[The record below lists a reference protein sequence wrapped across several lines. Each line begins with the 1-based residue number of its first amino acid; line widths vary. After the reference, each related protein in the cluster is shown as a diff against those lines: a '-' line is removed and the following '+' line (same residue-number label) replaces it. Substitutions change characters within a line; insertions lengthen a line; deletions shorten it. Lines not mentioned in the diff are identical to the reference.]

1 MNLSQVTAFCTVVK
15 AGSISKAAKHLHL
28 TQPALSLQIQDLE
41 EHFQTQLLERSNRG
55 VKVTLS
61 GELLYSYGQ
70 RMMSL
75 NENLIQEINALTSL
89 GNEQMMIGASS
100 TIGGY
105 ALPCSIYIFKEKYP
119 QSDVKMTIAN
129 TKEILEQT
137 EDGVLDIG
145 LIEGPLNKK
154 LLNQQKLIAKNIC
167 KDELVMITPANEK
180 WIDREVITLDE
191 LTRLPLILR
200 EKGSGIRETVE
211 KALNDNDLQ
220 MNDCQLTM
228 ELSTLESIKSCVEAG
243 QGISIISRL
252 AVRRELRHGT
262 LKALQVEGI
271 SFPHYFTVIYSCVK
285 PKTGLQKTF
294 IEFIKC
300 PHSRS
305 FC

>member
-1 MNLSQVTAFCTVVK
+1 MNLNQITAFCTVVK
-15 AGSISKAAKHLHL
+15 AGSISKAAKHLHI

-41 EHFQTQLLERSNRG
+41 EFFNTKLLERSNRG
-55 VKVTLS
+55 VKITPS
-61 GELLYSYGQ
+61 GELLFSYGQ
-70 RMMSL
+70 RLMSL
-75 NENLIQEINALTSL
+75 SENLVQEINALTSL
-89 GNEQMMIGASS
+89 GSEELNIGASS

-119 QSDVKMTIAN
+119 QSDIKMSIAN
-129 TKEILEQT
+129 TQEILEKT

-145 LIEGPLNKK
+145 LIEGPFDQK

-167 KDELVMITPANEK
+167 RDELVMITPANEEWSEK
-180 WIDREVITLDE
+180 EVVTLDE
-191 LTRLPLILR
+191 LKVLPLVLR

-211 KALNDNDLQ
+211 KALSDNNLELD
-220 MNDCQLTM
+220 DCQLTM
-228 ELSTLESIKSCVEAG
+228 ELSTLEAIKSCVEAG

-252 AVRRELRHGT
+252 AVRRELRHGS

-271 SFPHYFTVIYSCVK
+271 SFPHYFTVIFSSVK
-285 PKTGLQKTF
+285 PKTALQKTF

-300 PHSRS
+300 PRTRS

>member
-1 MNLSQVTAFCTVVK
+1 MNLNQITAFCAVVK
-15 AGSISKAAKHLHL
+15 TGSISKAAKHLHL

-41 EHFQTQLLERSNRG
+41 EYFNTKLLERSNRG
-55 VKVTLS
+55 VKITPS
-61 GELLYSYGQ
+61 GELLYSYGH
-70 RMMSL
+70 RIMSL
-75 NENLIQEINALTSL
+75 SENLIQEINALTSL
-89 GNEQMMIGASS
+89 DNEEMNIGASS

-119 QSDVKMTIAN
+119 QSDVKMTIGN
-129 TKEILEQT
+129 TKEILEKT

-145 LIEGPLNKK
+145 LIEGPFNKS

-167 KDELVMITPANEK
+167 RDELVMITPANDEWGEK
-180 WIDREVITLDE
+180 EVITLDE
-191 LTRLPLILR
+191 LKTLPLVLR

-211 KALNDNDLQ
+211 KALSDNNIQLD
-220 MNDCQLTM
+220 DCRLTM
-228 ELSTLESIKSCVEAG
+228 ELSTLEAIKSCVEAG

-271 SFPHYFTVIYSCVK
+271 SFPHYFTVIYSSVK
-285 PKTGLQKTF
+285 PKTALQKTF

-300 PHSRS
+300 PRTRS